1 MRLPGPSLG
10 VLLAF
15 RVIIQGSYNTHFQ
28 PLYFCTYLY
37 TCVPWTCFTY
47 LVQTMIESFCF
58 KVLGQSFTRQTITLT
73 DNIVIPSW
81 GVNWNMLTAGGSQG
95 FQSFLISELFMSTWF
110 MTQPQ
115 LNPITWFISAVPGI
129 CPINTNLLHFVSAEA
144 CKDGD
149 GRPIKLGALL
159 CHCNFGNFF

>member
-1 MRLPGPSLG
+1 MLHVSGTDND
-10 VLLAF
+10 
-15 RVIIQGSYNTHFQ
+15 RVILFQ
-28 PLYFCTYLY
+28 SPGAKFH
-37 TCVPWTCFTY
+37 
-47 LVQTMIESFCF
+47 QANHN
-58 KVLGQSFTRQTITLT
+58 T
-73 DNIVIPSW
+73 DNTVIPSW

-95 FQSFLISELFMSTWF
+95 FQSFLVPELFMSTWF

-115 LNPITWFISAVPGI
+115 LNPIIWFISAVPGI

-149 GRPIKLGALL
+149 GRPIKLSVLL